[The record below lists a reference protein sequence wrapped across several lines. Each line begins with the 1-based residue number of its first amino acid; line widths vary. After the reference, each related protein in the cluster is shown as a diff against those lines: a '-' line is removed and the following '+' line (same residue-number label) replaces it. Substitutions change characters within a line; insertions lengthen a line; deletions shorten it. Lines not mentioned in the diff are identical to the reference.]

1 VVKDFGEFLTAITRF
16 LPEWQRSIS
25 DISEGRESRSLRV
38 KESGPEDQSGA
49 ALHKARMRS
58 FEQNL
63 AAPKRWSN
71 NVAGSAILSPD
82 LQIIFRKSASPCGSR
97 ESGGETIC
105 RA

>member
-1 VVKDFGEFLTAITRF
+1 
-16 LPEWQRSIS
+16 
-25 DISEGRESRSLRV
+25 
-38 KESGPEDQSGA
+38 
-49 ALHKARMRS
+49 MRS

-63 AAPKRWSN
+63 APPKHWSN

-82 LQIIFRKSASPCGSR
+82 LQIILRKSANPFGSK